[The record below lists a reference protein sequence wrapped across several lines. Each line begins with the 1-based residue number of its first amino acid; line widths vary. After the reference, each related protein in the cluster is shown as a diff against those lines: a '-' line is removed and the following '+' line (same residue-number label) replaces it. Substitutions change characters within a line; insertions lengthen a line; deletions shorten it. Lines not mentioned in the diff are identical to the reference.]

1 MQASVIVACQLCS
14 TGSIVVMHGLSY
26 SKACGIFLDQGSNTC
41 LPWQSDSLPLS
52 HQGSPLTLIFVSSHA
67 RPLEVSLAS
76 QPLLCTWQ
84 KFLRTTIASSI
95 RITSL
100 ESCPLQDL
108 GTAVPQYLVSS
119 LMLLRVSVCVCVWIP
134 WLSSVR
140 IPGFHCL
147 GPGIYSLVRELR
159 SCKPYCVPL
168 PPPKKGVCVNFMN
181 IWPAL
186 LAVFSRRS
194 CPKYLDCLYCKKCP
208 GLLLSFFGL
217 AARLA
222 GS

>member
-1 MQASVIVACQLCS
+1 MQASVIVACQLWS

-76 QPLLCTWQ
+76 QPFLCTWQ

-108 GTAVPQYLVSS
+108 GTAVPHYLVSS
-119 LMLLRVSVCVCVWIP
+119 SMLLRVSECVCVCVCVWIP

-147 GPGIYSLVRELR
+147 GPGIYPWS
-159 SCKPYCVPL
+159 
-168 PPPKKGVCVNFMN
+168 GN
-181 IWPAL
+181 
-186 LAVFSRRS
+186 
-194 CPKYLDCLYCKKCP
+194 
-208 GLLLSFFGL
+208 
-217 AARLA
+217 
-222 GS
+222 